1 MVELKPILMRI
12 EPSYEVREVLTF
24 VKEETFDL
32 SAKEGREALFK
43 AFRELPTNALLVM
56 RKVDKEKKKVTLEV
70 YYKIPDEPDGLEVVP
85 EGGGEA

>member
-1 MVELKPILMRI
+1 MVKIKPILI
-12 EPSYEVREVLTF
+12 KLAGTLDIKEVLTF

-32 SAKEGREALFK
+32 STKEGHEALFK